1 MNISMVAKHSGVPA
15 KTIRYYESI
24 GLIPPASRRENGYRD
39 YSDNDVSTLCFI
51 SRARNLGFAIKDVEN
66 LIRLWQDRNRAS
78 ADVKQLALARI
89 REIDH
94 RILEL
99 QNVRDTL
106 VDLTER
112 CHGDD
117 RPDCPIL
124 QGLETVSDTSTID
137 TIQTDG

>member
-1 MNISMVAKHSGVPA
+1 MNISMAAKHSGVPA

-39 YSDNDVSTLCFI
+39 YGDNDVSTLRFI

-66 LIRLWQDRNRAS
+66 LITLWQDRNRAS
-78 ADVKQLALARI
+78 ADVKQLALTHI
-89 REIDH
+89 QEIDR
-94 RILEL
+94 RIVEL

-117 RPDCPIL
+117 RPNCPIL
-124 QGLETVSDTSTID
+124 QGLEILSDTSTID